1 MSRFQIAAT
10 PTTASAVST
19 PAGEYSPTS
28 TPAQRYSADNYDDDD
43 DDDISTLP
51 YPTELPRS
59 DFLQPQFDAQTY
71 LSSLRNRH
79 QTLEDLRSDL
89 RSRSQLLN
97 KELLDLVNGNYEE
110 FLSLGADLKGGEE
123 QVEGVRV
130 GVLGF
135 GREVEGIKKDVKERK
150 DEVKGLLDEKKNI
163 RREVVIGRLL
173 LDINERMSELESRLG
188 INVDAEEEEE
198 EDFDDDAD
206 AGDDDSD
213 ATTPGRAQLRRLQRH
228 AEQFLMV
235 EKLIE
240 RIGSDHPFLVAQKG
254 RLDEIRKTLLLDLA
268 TALRQAKA
276 DKSSESVL
284 LAMKL
289 YSDLGAEA
297 DSVKVL
303 KAG

>member
-1 MSRFQIAAT
+1 MSRFQIGAT

-19 PAGEYSPTS
+19 PAAEPSPLS
-28 TPAQRYSADNYDDDD
+28 TPAQRNSSDDYNDDDL
-43 DDDISTLP
+43 STLP

-59 DFLQPQFDAQTY
+59 DFLKPDFDAQTY

-110 FLSLGADLKGGEE
+110 FLSLGSDLKGGEE

-135 GREVEGIKKDVKERK
+135 AREVEGIKKAVEERREEVKE
-150 DEVKGLLDEKKNI
+150 LLDEKKSI

-173 LDINERMSELESRLG
+173 LEVNERISELETSLG
-188 INVDAEEEEE
+188 INVDAEDEQDLDDDDE
-198 EDFDDDAD
+198 EDE
-206 AGDDDSD
+206 DDS
-213 ATTPGRAQLRRLQRH
+213 GSGIAQLRKLQKH
-228 AEQFLMV
+228 TQHFLMV
-235 EKLIE
+235 QRMID
-240 RIGSDHPFLVAQKG
+240 RIGPEHPFFVAQKG
-254 RLDEIRKTLLLDLA
+254 RLDEIRKTMLLDLA
-268 TALRQAKA
+268 AALRQAKA
-276 DKSSESVL
+276 GKSQERTLQVI
-284 LAMKL
+284 KL
-289 YSDLGAEA
+289 YADLGAEA
-297 DSVKVL
+297 ESVKVL

>member
-1 MSRFQIAAT
+1 MSRFQIGAT

-28 TPAQRYSADNYDDDD
+28 TPAQRYSADNYDDD

-173 LDINERMSELESRLG
+173 LDINERLSELESSLG
-188 INVDAEEEEE
+188 INMDAEEEE
-198 EDFDDDAD
+198 EDFDDDGD

-213 ATTPGRAQLRRLQRH
+213 ATTLGRAQLRRLQRH

-235 EKLIE
+235 ERLIE
-240 RIGSDHPFLVAQKG
+240 RIGPDHPFLVAQKG

-289 YSDLGAEA
+289 YSDLGAET